1 MLILKDIHKEYP
13 AGDSKVPALRGVS
26 VEFRQNEFVSI
37 LGPSGCGK
45 TTLLNIIGGLD
56 GYTSGDLVINGKST
70 KDFRDADWDAYRNH
84 SIGFVFQSYNLI
96 PHQTVLANVE
106 LALTI
111 SGISK
116 AERRRRAKEALE
128 KVGLASEIHKR
139 PNQMSGGQMQRV
151 AIARALVN
159 NPDILLA
166 DEPTGA
172 LDSETSVQIMEMLKE
187 VARDRLVIMVT
198 HNPELAET
206 YSTRIIRILDGK
218 IISDSNPFTAKEAP
232 QKKENQEASNEK
244 PKKEKRL
251 KNRSMSFGT
260 ALALSMNNLRTKKG
274 RTLLTS
280 FAGSI
285 GIIGI
290 ALILAISNGV
300 TVFINRVQE
309 DTLSSY
315 PISIQAETADM
326 SSIIGTMM
334 NANTAD
340 GESAHEKDAVYSN
353 RVMYELLNSLS
364 QIEVQKNNLT
374 AFKAYLDT
382 NEEFKQYVSAISYA
396 YNLDFHIF
404 TKDTANTIIKTDI
417 ESLMTELMTPT
428 GSSNNGT
435 TGTPSSGNT
444 QGGMMGG
451 GNMGMFASYDVWQE
465 MLPGKDGALVN
476 ELFDE
481 QYELVY
487 GSYPS
492 AYNEILLIVDE
503 NHEISDIVLYSLG
516 LKTTEEM
523 KADLMA
529 SMRGENEGKAPESW
543 SYEDICAKTFKMIL
557 PSDFYQKNPDG
568 TYTDISETSAGL
580 AMLYSSDKAIE
591 LKISGI
597 IRPNGDAVASMMSG
611 SIGYT
616 SALTEY
622 AMKRAAESDIV
633 KAQLS
638 DPTVD
643 ILSGLPFK
651 TDDNTEFSNA
661 EKAEKIKA
669 YFAKLSKPEKA
680 ALFIKMQSTADPAMF
695 EEQAAEFLATQS
707 PEELRQMVIS
717 TYAEQMGITDKT
729 QIEQYINNM
738 SDEELAE
745 NAKAFIIERAATE
758 YAFRVEAELSALSA
772 DQLAMMFDAAVYTE
786 EQYAGFFDLYMPAT
800 HSEATYETVL
810 NMLGY
815 VDENSP
821 SSINIYASTFADK
834 DEISRMIRE
843 YNDSVAEEDQ
853 ISYTDLVALL
863 MSSITTVINAISYVL
878 IAFVAVS
885 LVVSSIM
892 IGIITYISVL
902 ERTKE
907 IGILRAIGASK
918 KDVSRVFNAETVI
931 VGFISGAIGIL
942 FTILAILIANPIL
955 HAITGLSN
963 LNAVL
968 PWGAALIL
976 VALSVTLTLIAGIL
990 PSRMAAKK
998 DPVVALRTE

>member
-13 AGDSKVPALRGVS
+13 AGDIKVQALRGVS
-26 VEFRQNEFVSI
+26 VEFRKNEFVSI

-56 GYTSGDLVINGKST
+56 QYTSGDLVISGKST
-70 KDFRDADWDAYRNH
+70 KNFRDADWDAYRNH

-96 PHQTVLANVE
+96 PHQSVLANVE

-116 AERRRRAKEALE
+116 SERRRRAKEALE
-128 KVGLASEIHKR
+128 KVGLASELHKR

-159 NPDILLA
+159 NPEILLA

-218 IISDSNPFTAKEAP
+218 ITSDSNPYSAKDDP
-232 QKKENQEASNEK
+232 SLKKEEEKAEK

-260 ALALSMNNLRTKKG
+260 ALALSTNNLRTKKG

-300 TVFINRVQE
+300 TLFINRVQE

-315 PISIQAETADM
+315 PITIQKETADM
-326 SSIIGTMM
+326 SSLIGTMM
-334 NANTAD
+334 SANTAE

-353 RVMYELLNSLS
+353 RVMYDLLNSIS
-364 QIEVQKNNLT
+364 NIEVQTNNLT
-374 AFKAYLDT
+374 AFKAFLEDNT
-382 NEEFKQYVSAISYA
+382 EMKQYVSAIDYSYA
-396 YNLDFHIF
+396 LDFHVF
-404 TKDTANTIIKTDI
+404 TKDTDDRIIKTDI
-417 ESLMTELMTPT
+417 QSLMSELMQSSGEEDGSQGTP
-428 GSSNNGT
+428 GNSSNNM
-435 TGTPSSGNT
+435 S
-444 QGGMMGG
+444 
-451 GNMGMFASYDVWQE
+451 MFASYNVWQE
-465 MLPGKDGALVN
+465 MLPGNDGELISP
-476 ELFDE
+476 LFDE

-487 GSYPS
+487 GSYPQ
-492 AYNEILLIVDE
+492 AYNEIVLIVDE
-503 NHEISDIVLYSLG
+503 NHEISDVVLYSLG
-516 LKTTEEM
+516 LKTTDEM
-523 KADLMA
+523 REDLMA
-529 SMRGENEGKAPESW
+529 SMRGENESQASESW
-543 SYEDICAKTFKMIL
+543 TYEEICAKTFKMIL

-568 TYTDISETSAGL
+568 TYTNIAGTDAGL
-580 AMLYSSDKAIE
+580 KYLYNSEKPIE
-591 LKISGI
+591 LTISGI
-597 IRPNGDAVASMMSG
+597 IRPNDDAVSSMMTG

-616 SALTEY
+616 TALTEY
-622 AMKRAAESDIV
+622 VIARAAESDIV
-633 KAQLS
+633 KAQLA
-638 DPTVD
+638 DPSVD
-643 ILSGLPFK
+643 VLTGLPFK
-651 TDDNTEFSNA
+651 TDDDTEFSNA
-661 EKAEKIKA
+661 EKAEKIKG
-669 YFAKLSKPEKA
+669 YFATLTNAEKA
-680 ALFIKMQSTADPAMF
+680 AIFTDLKMQMDPAAL
-695 EEQAAEFLATQS
+695 EEQANMAMMQFTGEQ
-707 PEELRQMVIS
+707 LRQMVVQS
-717 TYAEQMGITDKT
+717 YAEQMGITDT
-729 QIEQYINNM
+729 AEIEAYIATM
-738 SDEELAE
+738 SDEELAAVVKE
-745 NAKAFIIERAATE
+745 SMKTSIAAQ
-758 YAFRVEAELSALSA
+758 YAAQVQAQLGAMTADALA
-772 DQLAMMFDAAVYTE
+772 AMFDAEVYSE
-786 EQYAGFFDLYMPAT
+786 EQYAALFDEYMPAT
-800 HSEATYETVL
+800 YSETTYERILTK
-810 NMLGY
+810 LGY

-821 SSINIYASTFADK
+821 TAISIYATTFEDK
-834 DEISRMIRE
+834 DEISRLIAE
-843 YNDSVAEEDQ
+843 YNSNVEEADK
-853 ISYTDLVALL
+853 INYTDIVALM
-863 MSSITTVINAISYVL
+863 MSSITIVINAISYVL
-878 IAFVAVS
+878 IAFVGVS

-931 VGFISGAIGIL
+931 IGFISGAIGIGVTL
-942 FTILAILIANPIL
+942 LSILIANPIL
-955 HAITGLSN
+955 HAITGLES

-968 PWGAALIL
+968 PWGAAIIL
-976 VALSVTLTLIAGIL
+976 VALSVGLTLIAGL
-990 PSRMAAKK
+990 VPSRMAAKK
-998 DPVVALRTE
+998 DPVVALRTD

>member
-1 MLILKDIHKEYP
+1 MLTLKDIHKEYP

-26 VEFRQNEFVSI
+26 VEFRKNEFVSI

-56 GYTSGDLVINGKST
+56 QYTSGDLVISGKST

-96 PHQTVLANVE
+96 PHQSVLANVE

-116 AERRRRAKEALE
+116 SERRRRAKEALE

-159 NPDILLA
+159 NPEILLA

-198 HNPELAET
+198 HNPDLAET

-218 IISDSNPFTAKEAP
+218 ITSDSNPFTSTEEAP
-232 QKKENQEASNEK
+232 VKQEASEK

-260 ALALSMNNLRTKKG
+260 ALSLSMNNLRTKKG

-290 ALILAISNGV
+290 AMILAISNGV
-300 TVFINRVQE
+300 KVFINRVQE

-326 SSIIGTMM
+326 SGIITTMM
-334 NANTAD
+334 SANTAE

-353 RVMYELLNSLS
+353 RVMYDLLNSLS
-364 QIEVQKNNLT
+364 NIEVQKNNLT
-374 AFKAYLDT
+374 AFKAYLEDNT
-382 NEEFKQYVSAISYA
+382 ELHKYVSAIDYA

-417 ESLMTELMTPT
+417 ETLMGELLQAPNTD
-428 GSSNNGT
+428 SSA
-435 TGTPSSGNT
+435 SAGNA
-444 QGGMMGG
+444 GDMGNMGG
-451 GNMGMFASYDVWQE
+451 GNMGMFATYDVWQE
-465 MLPGKDGALVN
+465 MLPGKDGALVS

-481 QYELVY
+481 QYDVIY
-487 GSYPS
+487 GSYPK
-492 AYNEILLIVDE
+492 AYNEIVLIVDG
-503 NHEISDIVLYSLG
+503 NNEISDIVLYSLG

-523 KADLMA
+523 KKDLMA
-529 SMRGENEGKAPESW
+529 SMNGENEGKAPESW
-543 SYEDICAKTFKMIL
+543 SYEEICGKTFKMIL
-557 PSDFYQKNPDG
+557 PADFYQKNADG
-568 TYTDISETSAGL
+568 TYADISKTSAGL
-580 AMLYSSDKAIE
+580 SMLYSSDKAIE
-591 LKISGI
+591 LKIAGI
-597 IRPNGDAVASMMSG
+597 LRPNDDAVASMMSG

-616 SALTEY
+616 TALTEY
-622 AMKRAAESDIV
+622 AIDRAAESEIV
-633 KAQLS
+633 KAQLAN
-638 DPTVD
+638 PTVD
-643 ILSGLPFK
+643 VLTGLPFK
-651 TDDNTEFSNA
+651 TDDNAEISNA
-661 EKAEKIKA
+661 EKAEMIKA
-669 YFAKLSKPEKA
+669 YFAKLSATEKA
-680 ALFIKMQSTADPAMF
+680 AIFVKIQSTADPAMF
-695 EEQAAEFLATQS
+695 EEQAAGFLATQT
-707 PEELRQMVIS
+707 PEALRQMVIQ
-717 TYAEQMGITDKT
+717 TYAEQMGITDT
-729 QIEQYINNM
+729 AQIEAYINNM
-738 SDEELAE
+738 SDEELIEAVKASVIE
-745 NAKAFIIERAATE
+745 NMMKE
-758 YAFRVEAELSALSA
+758 YALRVETELSALPA
-772 DQLAMMFDAAVYTE
+772 DQLAMMFDGMTYTE
-786 EQYAGFFDLYMPAT
+786 EQYASFFDTYMPAT
-800 HSEATYETVL
+800 HSESTYEKILTT
-810 NMLGY
+810 LGY
-815 VDENSP
+815 VDEDSP
-821 SSINIYASTFADK
+821 TAISIYASTFADK
-834 DEISRMIRE
+834 DEISRIIEE
-843 YNDSVAEEDQ
+843 YNESVAEADK
-853 ISYTDLVALL
+853 INYTDYVALL
-863 MSSITTVINAISYVL
+863 MSSVTVVINAISYVL
-878 IAFVAVS
+878 IAFVGVS

-931 VGFISGAIGIL
+931 VGFISGAIGIA
-942 FTILAILIANPIL
+942 FTLLSILIANPIL

-968 PWGAALIL
+968 PWGAALLL

>member
-13 AGDSKVPALRGVS
+13 AGDIKVQALRGVS
-26 VEFRQNEFVSI
+26 VEFRKNEFVSI

-56 GYTSGDLVINGKST
+56 QYTSGDLVISGKST
-70 KDFRDADWDAYRNH
+70 KNFRDADWDAYRNH

-96 PHQTVLANVE
+96 PHQSVLANVE

-116 AERRRRAKEALE
+116 SERRRRAKEALE
-128 KVGLASEIHKR
+128 KVGLASELHKR

-151 AIARALVN
+151 AIARALVY
-159 NPDILLA
+159 NPEILLA

-218 IISDSNPFTAKEAP
+218 ITSDSNPYSAKDDP
-232 QKKENQEASNEK
+232 SLKKEEEKAEK

-260 ALALSMNNLRTKKG
+260 ALALSTNNLRTKKG

-300 TVFINRVQE
+300 TLFINRVQE

-315 PISIQAETADM
+315 PITIQKETADM
-326 SSIIGTMM
+326 SSLIGTMM
-334 NANTAD
+334 NANTAE

-353 RVMYELLNSLS
+353 RVMYDLLNSIS
-364 QIEVQKNNLT
+364 NIEVQTNNLT
-374 AFKAYLDT
+374 AFKAFLEDNT
-382 NEEFKQYVSAISYA
+382 EMKQYVSAIDYSYA
-396 YNLDFHIF
+396 LDFHVF
-404 TKDTANTIIKTDI
+404 TKDMDDRIIKTDI
-417 ESLMTELMTPT
+417 QSLMSELMQSSGEADGSQGTP
-428 GSSNNGT
+428 GNSSNNM
-435 TGTPSSGNT
+435 S
-444 QGGMMGG
+444 
-451 GNMGMFASYDVWQE
+451 MFASYNVWQE
-465 MLPGKDGALVN
+465 MLPGNDGELISP
-476 ELFDE
+476 LFDE

-487 GSYPS
+487 GSYPQ
-492 AYNEILLIVDE
+492 AYNEIVLIVDE
-503 NHEISDIVLYSLG
+503 NHEISDVVLYSLG
-516 LKTTEEM
+516 LKTTDEM
-523 KADLMA
+523 REDLMA
-529 SMRGENEGKAPESW
+529 SMRGENESQASESW
-543 SYEDICAKTFKMIL
+543 TYEEICAKTFKMIL

-568 TYTDISETSAGL
+568 TYTNIAGTDAGL
-580 AMLYSSDKAIE
+580 KYLYNSEKPIE
-591 LKISGI
+591 LTISGI
-597 IRPNGDAVASMMSG
+597 IRPNGDAVSSMMTG

-616 SALTEY
+616 TALTEY
-622 AMKRAAESDIV
+622 VIRRAAESDIV
-633 KAQLS
+633 KAQLA
-638 DPTVD
+638 DPSVD
-643 ILSGLPFK
+643 VLTGLPFK
-651 TDDNTEFSNA
+651 TDDDTEFSNA
-661 EKAEKIKA
+661 EKAEKIKG
-669 YFAKLSKPEKA
+669 YFATLTNAEKA
-680 ALFIKMQSTADPAMF
+680 AIFTDLKMQMDPAAL
-695 EEQAAEFLATQS
+695 EEQANMAMMQFTDEQ
-707 PEELRQMVIS
+707 LRQMVVQS
-717 TYAEQMGITDKT
+717 YAEQMGITDT
-729 QIEQYINNM
+729 AEIEAYIATM
-738 SDEELAE
+738 SDEELAAVVKE
-745 NAKAFIIERAATE
+745 SMKTSIAAQ
-758 YAFRVEAELSALSA
+758 YAAQVQAQLGAMTADALA
-772 DQLAMMFDAAVYTE
+772 AMFDAEVYSE
-786 EQYAGFFDLYMPAT
+786 EQYAALFDEYMPAT
-800 HSEATYETVL
+800 YSETTYERILTK
-810 NMLGY
+810 LGY

-821 SSINIYASTFADK
+821 TAISIYAATFEDK
-834 DEISRMIRE
+834 DEISRLIAE
-843 YNDSVAEEDQ
+843 YNSNVEEADK
-853 ISYTDLVALL
+853 INYTDIVALM
-863 MSSITTVINAISYVL
+863 MSSITIVINAISYVL
-878 IAFVAVS
+878 IAFVGVS

-931 VGFISGAIGIL
+931 IGFISGAIGIGVTL
-942 FTILAILIANPIL
+942 LSILIANPIL
-955 HAITGLSN
+955 HAITGLES

-976 VALSVTLTLIAGIL
+976 VALSVGLTLIAGL
-990 PSRMAAKK
+990 VPSRMAAKK
-998 DPVVALRTE
+998 DPVVALRTD

>member
-13 AGDSKVPALRGVS
+13 AGDIKVQALRGVS
-26 VEFRQNEFVSI
+26 VEFRKNEFVSI

-56 GYTSGDLVINGKST
+56 QYTSGDLVINGKST
-70 KDFRDADWDAYRNH
+70 KNFRDADWDAYRNH

-96 PHQTVLANVE
+96 PHQSVLANVE

-116 AERRRRAKEALE
+116 SERRRRAKEALE
-128 KVGLASEIHKR
+128 KVGLASELHKR

-159 NPDILLA
+159 NPEILLA

-218 IISDSNPFTAKEAP
+218 ITSDSNPYSAKDDP
-232 QKKENQEASNEK
+232 SLKKEEEKAEK

-260 ALALSMNNLRTKKG
+260 ALALSTNNLRTKKG

-300 TVFINRVQE
+300 TLFINRVQE

-315 PISIQAETADM
+315 PITIQKETADM
-326 SSIIGTMM
+326 SSLIGTMM
-334 NANTAD
+334 NANTAE

-353 RVMYELLNSLS
+353 RVMYDLLNSIS
-364 QIEVQKNNLT
+364 NIEVQTNNLT
-374 AFKAYLDT
+374 AFKAFLEDNT
-382 NEEFKQYVSAISYA
+382 EMKQYVSAIDYSYA
-396 YNLDFHIF
+396 LDFHVF
-404 TKDTANTIIKTDI
+404 TKDMDDRIIKTDI
-417 ESLMTELMTPT
+417 QSLMSELMQSSGEADGSQGTP
-428 GSSNNGT
+428 GNSSNNM
-435 TGTPSSGNT
+435 S
-444 QGGMMGG
+444 
-451 GNMGMFASYDVWQE
+451 MFASYNVWQE
-465 MLPGKDGALVN
+465 MLPGNDGELISP
-476 ELFDE
+476 LFDE

-487 GSYPS
+487 GSYPQ
-492 AYNEILLIVDE
+492 AYNEIVLIVDE
-503 NHEISDIVLYSLG
+503 NHEISDVVLYSLG
-516 LKTTEEM
+516 LKTTDEM
-523 KADLMA
+523 REDLMA
-529 SMRGENEGKAPESW
+529 SMRGENESQASESW
-543 SYEDICAKTFKMIL
+543 TYEEICAKTFKMIL

-568 TYTDISETSAGL
+568 TYTNIAGTDAGL
-580 AMLYSSDKAIE
+580 KYLYNSEKPIE
-591 LKISGI
+591 LTISGI
-597 IRPNGDAVASMMSG
+597 IRPNGDAVSSMMTG

-616 SALTEY
+616 TALTEY
-622 AMKRAAESDIV
+622 VIRRAAESDIV
-633 KAQLS
+633 KAQLA
-638 DPTVD
+638 DPSVD
-643 ILSGLPFK
+643 VLTGLPFK
-651 TDDNTEFSNA
+651 TDDDTEFSNA
-661 EKAEKIKA
+661 EKAEKIKG
-669 YFAKLSKPEKA
+669 YFATLTNAEKA
-680 ALFIKMQSTADPAMF
+680 AIFTNLKMQMDPAAL
-695 EEQAAEFLATQS
+695 EEQANMAMMQFTDEQ
-707 PEELRQMVIS
+707 LRQMVVQS
-717 TYAEQMGITDKT
+717 YAEQMGITDT
-729 QIEQYINNM
+729 AEIEAYIATM
-738 SDEELAE
+738 SDEELAAVVKE
-745 NAKAFIIERAATE
+745 SMKTSIAAQ
-758 YAFRVEAELSALSA
+758 YAAQVQAQLGAMTADALA
-772 DQLAMMFDAAVYTE
+772 AMFDAEVYSE
-786 EQYAGFFDLYMPAT
+786 EQYAALFDEYMPAT
-800 HSEATYETVL
+800 YSETTYERILTK
-810 NMLGY
+810 LGY

-821 SSINIYASTFADK
+821 TAISIYAATFEDK
-834 DEISRMIRE
+834 DEISRLIAE
-843 YNDSVAEEDQ
+843 YNSNVEEADK
-853 ISYTDLVALL
+853 INYTDIVALM
-863 MSSITTVINAISYVL
+863 MSSITIVINAISYVL
-878 IAFVAVS
+878 IAFVGVS

-931 VGFISGAIGIL
+931 IGFISGAIGIGVTL
-942 FTILAILIANPIL
+942 LSILIANPIL
-955 HAITGLSN
+955 HAITGLES

-976 VALSVTLTLIAGIL
+976 VALSVGLTLIAGL
-990 PSRMAAKK
+990 VPSRMAAKK
-998 DPVVALRTE
+998 DPVVALRTD

>member
-13 AGDSKVPALRGVS
+13 AGDIKVPALRGVS
-26 VEFRQNEFVSI
+26 VEFRKNEFVSI

-56 GYTSGDLVINGKST
+56 QYTSGDLVIGGKST
-70 KDFRDADWDAYRNH
+70 KHFRDADWDAYRNH

-96 PHQTVLANVE
+96 PHQSVLSNVE

-128 KVGLASEIHKR
+128 KVGLAAEIHKR

-159 NPDILLA
+159 NPEILLA

-218 IISDSNPFTAKEAP
+218 ILSDSNPYSAEADEAL
-232 QKKENQEASNEK
+232 KKEEKTEAK

-315 PISIQAETADM
+315 PITIQRETADM
-326 SSIIGTMM
+326 TSIIGTMM
-334 NANTAD
+334 NANTAS
-340 GESAHEKDAVYSN
+340 GESDHEKDAVYEN
-353 RVMYELLNSLS
+353 RVMYELMNSLS
-364 QIEVQKNNLT
+364 NIEVQTNNLT
-374 AFKAYLDT
+374 AFKSYIDNNAELH
-382 NEEFKQYVSAISYA
+382 QYVSAISYA
-396 YNLDFHIF
+396 YHLDFHIY
-404 TKDTANTIIKTDI
+404 TKNSEDAIIKTDV
-417 ESLMTELMTPT
+417 ETLMTEMMKATYGDNASAMSSM
-428 GSSNNGT
+428 GSMS
-435 TGTPSSGNT
+435 
-444 QGGMMGG
+444 
-451 GNMGMFASYDVWQE
+451 MFASYDVWQE
-465 MLPGKDGALVN
+465 MLAGKDGALISD
-476 ELFDE
+476 LFDE
-481 QYELVY
+481 QYDLIY

-492 AYNEILLIVDE
+492 AYNEIVLIVDE
-503 NHEISDIVLYSLG
+503 NNEISDVALYSLG

-523 KADLMA
+523 RDDMMA
-529 SMRGENEGKAPESW
+529 SMKGENSDRDSLQW
-543 SYEDICAKTFKMIL
+543 SYEEICGKTFKMIL
-557 PSDFYQKNPDG
+557 PTDFYQKNPDG
-568 TYTDISETSAGL
+568 TYTNIAETTAGL
-580 AMLYSSDKAIE
+580 SYLYNSDKAIT

-597 IRPNGDAVASMMSG
+597 IRPNDDAVASMMTG

-616 SALTEY
+616 SALTAY
-622 AMKRAAESDIV
+622 AIERAAESEIV
-633 KAQLS
+633 KEQLANPS
-638 DPTVD
+638 VD
-643 ILSGLPFK
+643 VLSGLPYK
-651 TDDNTEFSNA
+651 TEDNAEFSNA
-661 EKAEKIKA
+661 EKMEKVKA
-669 YFAKLSKPEKA
+669 YFAKLTNAEKA
-680 ALFIKMQSTADPAMF
+680 AIYTDIKMQMDEATL
-695 EEQAAEFLATQS
+695 EEQASMMMTRFTPEQLRAMVVQS
-707 PEELRQMVIS
+707 
-717 TYAEQMGITDKT
+717 YAAQMGITDT
-729 QIEQYINNM
+729 SEIEAYISTM
-738 SDEELAE
+738 SDEDLA
-745 NAKAFIIERAATE
+745 AAVKESMKSSIAAE
-758 YAFRVEAELSALSA
+758 YAAKIQAQFGAMTADALA
-772 DQLAMMFDAAVYTE
+772 AMFDAEVFTE
-786 EQYAGFFDLYMPAT
+786 EQYATFFDAYMPAT
-800 HSEATYETVL
+800 HSELTYDAVL
-810 NMLGY
+810 RMLGY
-815 VDENSP
+815 VDEDSP
-821 SSINIYASTFADK
+821 SSISIYASTFEDK
-834 DEISRMIRE
+834 DEISRIIAE
-843 YNDSVAEEDQ
+843 YNDSVDEADK
-853 ISYTDLVALL
+853 INYTDLVALL
-863 MSSITTVINAISYVL
+863 MSSITIVINAISYVL

-918 KDVSRVFNAETVI
+918 KDISRVFNAETMI
-931 VGFISGAIGIL
+931 VGFISGAFGI
-942 FTILAILIANPIL
+942 AITLLMIMIANPIL
-955 HAITGLSN
+955 HAITGLDN

-976 VALSVTLTLIAGIL
+976 VALSVGLTLIAGL
-990 PSRMAAKK
+990 VPSRMAAKK
-998 DPVVALRTE
+998 DPVVALRTD

>member
-13 AGDSKVPALRGVS
+13 AGDIKVQALRGVS
-26 VEFRQNEFVSI
+26 VEFRKNEFVSI

-56 GYTSGDLVINGKST
+56 QYTSGDLVINGKST
-70 KDFRDADWDAYRNH
+70 KNFRDADWDAYRNH

-96 PHQTVLANVE
+96 PHQSVLANVE

-116 AERRRRAKEALE
+116 SERRRRAKEALE
-128 KVGLASEIHKR
+128 KVGLASELHKR

-159 NPDILLA
+159 NPEILLA

-218 IISDSNPFTAKEAP
+218 ITSDSNPYSAKDDP
-232 QKKENQEASNEK
+232 SLKKEEEKAEK

-260 ALALSMNNLRTKKG
+260 ALALSTNNLRTKKG

-300 TVFINRVQE
+300 TLFINRVQE

-315 PISIQAETADM
+315 PITIQKETADM
-326 SSIIGTMM
+326 SSLIGTMM
-334 NANTAD
+334 NANTAE

-353 RVMYELLNSLS
+353 RVMYDLLNSIS
-364 QIEVQKNNLT
+364 NIEVQTNNLT
-374 AFKAYLDT
+374 AFKAFLEDNT
-382 NEEFKQYVSAISYA
+382 EMKQYVSAIDYSYA
-396 YNLDFHIF
+396 LDFHVF
-404 TKDTANTIIKTDI
+404 TKDMDDRIIKTDI
-417 ESLMTELMTPT
+417 QSLMSELMQSSGEADGSQGTP
-428 GSSNNGT
+428 GNSSNNM
-435 TGTPSSGNT
+435 S
-444 QGGMMGG
+444 
-451 GNMGMFASYDVWQE
+451 MFASYNVWQE
-465 MLPGKDGALVN
+465 MLPGNDGELISP
-476 ELFDE
+476 LFDE

-487 GSYPS
+487 GSYPQ
-492 AYNEILLIVDE
+492 AYNEIVLIVDE
-503 NHEISDIVLYSLG
+503 NHEISDVVLYSLG
-516 LKTTEEM
+516 LKTTDEM
-523 KADLMA
+523 REDLMA
-529 SMRGENEGKAPESW
+529 SMRGENESQASESW
-543 SYEDICAKTFKMIL
+543 TYEEICAKTFKMIL

-568 TYTDISETSAGL
+568 TYTNIAGTDAGL
-580 AMLYSSDKAIE
+580 KYLYNSEKPIE
-591 LKISGI
+591 LTISGI
-597 IRPNGDAVASMMSG
+597 IRPNGDAVSSMMTG

-616 SALTEY
+616 TALTEY
-622 AMKRAAESDIV
+622 VIRRAAESDIV
-633 KAQLS
+633 KAQLA
-638 DPTVD
+638 DPSVD
-643 ILSGLPFK
+643 VITGLPFK
-651 TDDNTEFSNA
+651 TDDDTEFSNA
-661 EKAEKIKA
+661 EKAEKIKG
-669 YFAKLSKPEKA
+669 YFATLTNAEKA
-680 ALFIKMQSTADPAMF
+680 AIFTDLKMQMDPAAL
-695 EEQAAEFLATQS
+695 EEQANMAMMQFTGEQ
-707 PEELRQMVIS
+707 LRQMVVQS
-717 TYAEQMGITDKT
+717 YAEQMGITDT
-729 QIEQYINNM
+729 AEIEAYIATM
-738 SDEELAE
+738 SDEELAAVVKE
-745 NAKAFIIERAATE
+745 SMKTSIAAQ
-758 YAFRVEAELSALSA
+758 YAAQVQAQLGAMTADALA
-772 DQLAMMFDAAVYTE
+772 AMFDAEVYSE
-786 EQYAGFFDLYMPAT
+786 EQYAALFDEYMPAT
-800 HSEATYETVL
+800 YSETTYERILTK
-810 NMLGY
+810 LGY

-821 SSINIYASTFADK
+821 TAISIYAATFEDK
-834 DEISRMIRE
+834 DEISRLIAE
-843 YNDSVAEEDQ
+843 YNSNVEEADK
-853 ISYTDLVALL
+853 INYTDIVALM
-863 MSSITTVINAISYVL
+863 MSSITIVINAISYVL
-878 IAFVAVS
+878 IAFVGVS

-931 VGFISGAIGIL
+931 IGFISGAIGIGVTL
-942 FTILAILIANPIL
+942 LSILIANPIL
-955 HAITGLSN
+955 HAITGLES

-976 VALSVTLTLIAGIL
+976 VALSVGLTLIAGL
-990 PSRMAAKK
+990 VPSRMAAKK
-998 DPVVALRTE
+998 DPVVALRTD

>member
-13 AGDSKVPALRGVS
+13 AGDIKVQALRGVS
-26 VEFRQNEFVSI
+26 VEFRKNEFVSI

-56 GYTSGDLVINGKST
+56 QYTSGDLVISGKST
-70 KDFRDADWDAYRNH
+70 KNFRDADWDAYRNH

-96 PHQTVLANVE
+96 PHQSVLANVE

-116 AERRRRAKEALE
+116 SERRRRAKEALE
-128 KVGLASEIHKR
+128 KVGLASELHKR

-159 NPDILLA
+159 NPEILLA

-218 IISDSNPFTAKEAP
+218 ITSDSNPYSAKDDP
-232 QKKENQEASNEK
+232 SLKKEEEKAEK

-260 ALALSMNNLRTKKG
+260 ALALSTNNLRTKKG

-300 TVFINRVQE
+300 TLFINRVQE

-315 PISIQAETADM
+315 PITIQKETADM
-326 SSIIGTMM
+326 SSLIGTMM
-334 NANTAD
+334 NANTAE

-353 RVMYELLNSLS
+353 RVMYDLLNSIS
-364 QIEVQKNNLT
+364 NIEVQTNNLT
-374 AFKAYLDT
+374 AFKAFLEDNT
-382 NEEFKQYVSAISYA
+382 EMKQYVSAIDYSYA
-396 YNLDFHIF
+396 LDFHVF
-404 TKDTANTIIKTDI
+404 TKDTDDRIIKTDI
-417 ESLMTELMTPT
+417 QSLMSELMQSSGEADGSQGTP
-428 GSSNNGT
+428 GNSSNNM
-435 TGTPSSGNT
+435 S
-444 QGGMMGG
+444 
-451 GNMGMFASYDVWQE
+451 MFASYNVWQE
-465 MLPGKDGALVN
+465 MLPGNDGELISP
-476 ELFDE
+476 LFDE

-487 GSYPS
+487 GSYPQ
-492 AYNEILLIVDE
+492 AYNEIVLIVDE
-503 NHEISDIVLYSLG
+503 NHEISDVVLYSLG
-516 LKTTEEM
+516 LKTTDEM
-523 KADLMA
+523 REDLMA
-529 SMRGENEGKAPESW
+529 SMRGENESQASESW
-543 SYEDICAKTFKMIL
+543 TYEEICAKTFKMIL

-568 TYTDISETSAGL
+568 TYTNIAGTDAGL
-580 AMLYSSDKAIE
+580 KYLYNSEKPIE
-591 LKISGI
+591 LTISGI
-597 IRPNGDAVASMMSG
+597 IRPNDDAVSSMMTG

-616 SALTEY
+616 TALTEY
-622 AMKRAAESDIV
+622 VIRRAAESDIV
-633 KAQLS
+633 KAQLA
-638 DPTVD
+638 DPSVD
-643 ILSGLPFK
+643 VLTGLPFK
-651 TDDNTEFSNA
+651 TDDDTEFSNA
-661 EKAEKIKA
+661 EKAEKIKG
-669 YFAKLSKPEKA
+669 YFATLTNAEKA
-680 ALFIKMQSTADPAMF
+680 AIFTDLKMQMDPAAL
-695 EEQAAEFLATQS
+695 EEQANMAMMQFTGEQ
-707 PEELRQMVIS
+707 LRQMVVQS
-717 TYAEQMGITDKT
+717 YAEQMGITDT
-729 QIEQYINNM
+729 AEIEAYIATM
-738 SDEELAE
+738 SDEELAAVVKE
-745 NAKAFIIERAATE
+745 SMKTSIAAQ
-758 YAFRVEAELSALSA
+758 YAAQVQAQLGAMTADALA
-772 DQLAMMFDAAVYTE
+772 AMFDAEVYSE
-786 EQYAGFFDLYMPAT
+786 EQYAALFDEYMPAT
-800 HSEATYETVL
+800 YSETTYERILTK
-810 NMLGY
+810 LGY

-821 SSINIYASTFADK
+821 TAISIYATTFEDK
-834 DEISRMIRE
+834 DEISRLIAE
-843 YNDSVAEEDQ
+843 YNSNVEEADK
-853 ISYTDLVALL
+853 INYTDIVALM
-863 MSSITTVINAISYVL
+863 MSSITIVINAISYVL
-878 IAFVAVS
+878 IAFVGVS

-931 VGFISGAIGIL
+931 IGFISGAIGIGVTL
-942 FTILAILIANPIL
+942 LSILIANPIL
-955 HAITGLSN
+955 HAITGLES

-976 VALSVTLTLIAGIL
+976 VALSVGLTLIAGL
-990 PSRMAAKK
+990 VPSRMAAKK
-998 DPVVALRTE
+998 DPVVALRTD

>member
-13 AGDSKVPALRGVS
+13 AGDIKVQALRGVS
-26 VEFRQNEFVSI
+26 VEFRKNEFVSI

-56 GYTSGDLVINGKST
+56 QYTSGDLVISGKST
-70 KDFRDADWDAYRNH
+70 KNFRDADWDAYRNH

-96 PHQTVLANVE
+96 PHQSVLANVE

-116 AERRRRAKEALE
+116 SERRRRAKEALE
-128 KVGLASEIHKR
+128 KVGLASELHKR

-159 NPDILLA
+159 NPEILLA

-218 IISDSNPFTAKEAP
+218 ITSDSNPYSVKDDP
-232 QKKENQEASNEK
+232 SLKKEEEKAEK

-251 KNRSMSFGT
+251 KNRSMSFDT
-260 ALALSMNNLRTKKG
+260 ALALSTNNLRTKKG

-300 TVFINRVQE
+300 TLFINRVQE

-315 PISIQAETADM
+315 PITIQKETADM
-326 SSIIGTMM
+326 SSLIGTMM
-334 NANTAD
+334 NANTAE

-353 RVMYELLNSLS
+353 RVMYDLLNSIS
-364 QIEVQKNNLT
+364 NIEVQTNNLT
-374 AFKAYLDT
+374 AFKAFLEDNT
-382 NEEFKQYVSAISYA
+382 EMKQYVSAIDYSYA
-396 YNLDFHIF
+396 LDFHVF
-404 TKDTANTIIKTDI
+404 TKDMDDRIIKTDI
-417 ESLMTELMTPT
+417 QSLMSELMQSSGEADGSQGTL
-428 GSSNNGT
+428 GNSSNNM
-435 TGTPSSGNT
+435 S
-444 QGGMMGG
+444 
-451 GNMGMFASYDVWQE
+451 MFASYNVWQE
-465 MLPGKDGALVN
+465 MLPGNDGELISP
-476 ELFDE
+476 LFDE

-487 GSYPS
+487 GSYPQ
-492 AYNEILLIVDE
+492 AYNEIVLIVDE
-503 NHEISDIVLYSLG
+503 NHEISDVVLYSLG
-516 LKTTEEM
+516 LKTTDEM
-523 KADLMA
+523 REDLMA
-529 SMRGENEGKAPESW
+529 SMRGENESQASESW
-543 SYEDICAKTFKMIL
+543 TYEEICAKTFKMIL

-568 TYTDISETSAGL
+568 TYTNIAGTDAGL
-580 AMLYSSDKAIE
+580 KYLYNSEKPIE
-591 LKISGI
+591 LTISGI
-597 IRPNGDAVASMMSG
+597 IRPNGDAVSSMMTG

-616 SALTEY
+616 TALTEY
-622 AMKRAAESDIV
+622 VIRRAAESDIV
-633 KAQLS
+633 KAQLA
-638 DPTVD
+638 DPSVD
-643 ILSGLPFK
+643 VLTGLPFK

-661 EKAEKIKA
+661 EKAEKIKG
-669 YFAKLSKPEKA
+669 YFATLTNAEKA
-680 ALFIKMQSTADPAMF
+680 AIFTDLKMQMDPAAL
-695 EEQAAEFLATQS
+695 EEQANMAMMQFTGEQ
-707 PEELRQMVIS
+707 LRQMVVQS
-717 TYAEQMGITDKT
+717 YAEQMGITDT
-729 QIEQYINNM
+729 AEIEAYIATM
-738 SDEELAE
+738 SDEELAAVVKE
-745 NAKAFIIERAATE
+745 SMKTSIAAQ
-758 YAFRVEAELSALSA
+758 YAAQVQAQLGAMTADALA
-772 DQLAMMFDAAVYTE
+772 AMFDAEVYSE
-786 EQYAGFFDLYMPAT
+786 EQYAALFDEYMPAT
-800 HSEATYETVL
+800 YSETTYERILTK
-810 NMLGY
+810 LGY
-815 VDENSP
+815 VNENSP
-821 SSINIYASTFADK
+821 TAISIYAATFEDK
-834 DEISRMIRE
+834 DEISRLIAE
-843 YNDSVAEEDQ
+843 YNSNVEEADK
-853 ISYTDLVALL
+853 INYTDIVALM
-863 MSSITTVINAISYVL
+863 MSSITIVINAISYVL
-878 IAFVAVS
+878 IAFVGVS

-931 VGFISGAIGIL
+931 IGFISGAIGIGVTL
-942 FTILAILIANPIL
+942 LSILIANPIL
-955 HAITGLSN
+955 HAITGLES

-976 VALSVTLTLIAGIL
+976 VALSVGLTLIAGL
-990 PSRMAAKK
+990 VPSRMAAKK
-998 DPVVALRTE
+998 DPVVALRTD

>member
-13 AGDSKVPALRGVS
+13 AGDIKVQALRGVS
-26 VEFRQNEFVSI
+26 VEFRKNEFVSI

-56 GYTSGDLVINGKST
+56 QYTSGDLVISGKST
-70 KDFRDADWDAYRNH
+70 KNFRDADWDAYRNH

-96 PHQTVLANVE
+96 PHQSVLANVE

-116 AERRRRAKEALE
+116 SERRRRAKEALE
-128 KVGLASEIHKR
+128 KVGLASELHKR

-159 NPDILLA
+159 NPEILLA

-218 IISDSNPFTAKEAP
+218 ITSDSNPYSAKDDP
-232 QKKENQEASNEK
+232 SLKKEEEKAEK

-260 ALALSMNNLRTKKG
+260 ALALSTNNLRTKKG

-300 TVFINRVQE
+300 TLFINRVQE

-315 PISIQAETADM
+315 PITIQKETADM
-326 SSIIGTMM
+326 SSLIGTMM
-334 NANTAD
+334 NANTAE

-353 RVMYELLNSLS
+353 RVMYDLLNSIS
-364 QIEVQKNNLT
+364 NIEVQTNNLT
-374 AFKAYLDT
+374 AFKAFLEDNT
-382 NEEFKQYVSAISYA
+382 EMKQYVSAIDYSYA
-396 YNLDFHIF
+396 LDFHVF
-404 TKDTANTIIKTDI
+404 TKDMDDRIIKTDI
-417 ESLMTELMTPT
+417 QSLMSELMQSSGEADGSQGTP
-428 GSSNNGT
+428 GNSSNNM
-435 TGTPSSGNT
+435 S
-444 QGGMMGG
+444 
-451 GNMGMFASYDVWQE
+451 MFASYNVWQE
-465 MLPGKDGALVN
+465 MLPGNDGELISP
-476 ELFDE
+476 LFDE

-487 GSYPS
+487 GSYPQ
-492 AYNEILLIVDE
+492 AYNEIVLIVDE
-503 NHEISDIVLYSLG
+503 NHEISDVVLYSLG
-516 LKTTEEM
+516 LKTTDEM
-523 KADLMA
+523 REDLMA
-529 SMRGENEGKAPESW
+529 SMRGENESQASESW
-543 SYEDICAKTFKMIL
+543 TYEEICAKTFKMIL

-568 TYTDISETSAGL
+568 TYTNIAGTDAGL
-580 AMLYSSDKAIE
+580 KYLYNSEKPIE
-591 LKISGI
+591 LTISGI
-597 IRPNGDAVASMMSG
+597 IRPNGDAVSSMMTG

-616 SALTEY
+616 TALTEY
-622 AMKRAAESDIV
+622 VIRRAAESDIV
-633 KAQLS
+633 KAQLA
-638 DPTVD
+638 DPSVD
-643 ILSGLPFK
+643 VLTGLPFK
-651 TDDNTEFSNA
+651 TDDDTEFSNA
-661 EKAEKIKA
+661 EKAEKIKG
-669 YFAKLSKPEKA
+669 YFATLTNAEKA
-680 ALFIKMQSTADPAMF
+680 AIFTDLKMQMDPAAL
-695 EEQAAEFLATQS
+695 EEQANMAMMQFTDEQ
-707 PEELRQMVIS
+707 LRQMVVQS
-717 TYAEQMGITDKT
+717 YAEQMGITDT
-729 QIEQYINNM
+729 AEIEAYIATM
-738 SDEELAE
+738 SDEELAAVVKE
-745 NAKAFIIERAATE
+745 SMKTSIAAQ
-758 YAFRVEAELSALSA
+758 YAAQVQAQLGAMTADALA
-772 DQLAMMFDAAVYTE
+772 AMFDAEVYSE
-786 EQYAGFFDLYMPAT
+786 EQYAALFDEYMPAT
-800 HSEATYETVL
+800 YSETTYERILTK
-810 NMLGY
+810 LGY

-821 SSINIYASTFADK
+821 TAISIYAATFEDK
-834 DEISRMIRE
+834 DEISRLIAE
-843 YNDSVAEEDQ
+843 YNSNVEEADK
-853 ISYTDLVALL
+853 INYTDIVALM
-863 MSSITTVINAISYVL
+863 MSSITIVINAISYVL
-878 IAFVAVS
+878 IAFVGVS

-931 VGFISGAIGIL
+931 IGFISGAIGIGVTL
-942 FTILAILIANPIL
+942 LSILIANPIL
-955 HAITGLSN
+955 HAITGLES

-976 VALSVTLTLIAGIL
+976 VALSVGLTLIAGL
-990 PSRMAAKK
+990 VPSRMAAKK
-998 DPVVALRTE
+998 DPVVALRTD

>member
-13 AGDSKVPALRGVS
+13 AGDIKVQALRGVS
-26 VEFRQNEFVSI
+26 VEFRKNEFVSI

-56 GYTSGDLVINGKST
+56 QYTSGDLVISGKST
-70 KDFRDADWDAYRNH
+70 KNFRDADWDAYRNH

-96 PHQTVLANVE
+96 PHQSVLANVE

-116 AERRRRAKEALE
+116 SERRRRAKEALE
-128 KVGLASEIHKR
+128 KVGLASELHKR

-159 NPDILLA
+159 NPEILLA

-218 IISDSNPFTAKEAP
+218 ITSDSNPYSVKDDP
-232 QKKENQEASNEK
+232 SLKKEEEKAEK

-251 KNRSMSFGT
+251 KNRSMSFDT
-260 ALALSMNNLRTKKG
+260 ALALSTNNLRTKKG

-300 TVFINRVQE
+300 TLFINRVQE

-315 PISIQAETADM
+315 PITIQKETADM
-326 SSIIGTMM
+326 SSLIGTMM
-334 NANTAD
+334 NANTAE

-353 RVMYELLNSLS
+353 RVMYDLLNSIS
-364 QIEVQKNNLT
+364 NIEVQTNNLT
-374 AFKAYLDT
+374 AFKAFLEDNT
-382 NEEFKQYVSAISYA
+382 EMKQYVSAIDYSYA
-396 YNLDFHIF
+396 LDFHVF
-404 TKDTANTIIKTDI
+404 TKDMDDRIIKTDI
-417 ESLMTELMTPT
+417 QSLMSELMQSSGEADGSQGTL
-428 GSSNNGT
+428 GNSSNNM
-435 TGTPSSGNT
+435 S
-444 QGGMMGG
+444 
-451 GNMGMFASYDVWQE
+451 MFASYNVWQE
-465 MLPGKDGALVN
+465 MLPGNDGELISP
-476 ELFDE
+476 LFDE

-487 GSYPS
+487 GSYPQ
-492 AYNEILLIVDE
+492 AYNEIVLIVDE
-503 NHEISDIVLYSLG
+503 NHEISDVVLYSLG
-516 LKTTEEM
+516 LKTTDEM
-523 KADLMA
+523 REDLMA
-529 SMRGENEGKAPESW
+529 SMRGENESQASESW
-543 SYEDICAKTFKMIL
+543 TYEEICAKTFKMIL

-568 TYTDISETSAGL
+568 TYTNIAGTDAGL
-580 AMLYSSDKAIE
+580 KYLYNSEKPIE
-591 LKISGI
+591 LTISGI
-597 IRPNGDAVASMMSG
+597 IRPNGDAVSSMMTG

-616 SALTEY
+616 TALTEY
-622 AMKRAAESDIV
+622 VIRRAAESDIV
-633 KAQLS
+633 KAQLA
-638 DPTVD
+638 DPSVD
-643 ILSGLPFK
+643 VLTGLPFK

-661 EKAEKIKA
+661 EKAEKIKG
-669 YFAKLSKPEKA
+669 YFATLTNAEKA
-680 ALFIKMQSTADPAMF
+680 AIFTDLKMQMDPAAL
-695 EEQAAEFLATQS
+695 EEQANMAMMQFTGEQ
-707 PEELRQMVIS
+707 LRQMVVQS
-717 TYAEQMGITDKT
+717 YAEQMGITDT
-729 QIEQYINNM
+729 AEIEAYIATM
-738 SDEELAE
+738 SDEELAAVVKE
-745 NAKAFIIERAATE
+745 SMKTSIAAQ
-758 YAFRVEAELSALSA
+758 YAAQVQAQLGAMTADALA
-772 DQLAMMFDAAVYTE
+772 AMFDAEVYSE
-786 EQYAGFFDLYMPAT
+786 EQYAALFDEYMPAT
-800 HSEATYETVL
+800 YSETTYERILTK
-810 NMLGY
+810 LGY

-821 SSINIYASTFADK
+821 TAISIYAATFEDK
-834 DEISRMIRE
+834 DEISRLIAE
-843 YNDSVAEEDQ
+843 YNSNVEEADK
-853 ISYTDLVALL
+853 INYTDIVALM
-863 MSSITTVINAISYVL
+863 MSSITIVINAISYVL
-878 IAFVAVS
+878 IAFVGVS

-931 VGFISGAIGIL
+931 IGFISGAIGIGVTL
-942 FTILAILIANPIL
+942 LSILIANPIL
-955 HAITGLSN
+955 HAITGLES

-976 VALSVTLTLIAGIL
+976 VALSVGLTLIAGL
-990 PSRMAAKK
+990 VPSRMAAKK
-998 DPVVALRTE
+998 DPVVALRTD

>member
-13 AGDSKVPALRGVS
+13 AGDIKVSALRGVS
-26 VEFRQNEFVSI
+26 VEFRKNEFVSI

-56 GYTSGDLVINGKST
+56 QYTSGDLVIDGKST
-70 KDFRDADWDAYRNH
+70 KHFRDADWDAYRNH

-116 AERRRRAKEALE
+116 SERRRRAKEALE

-159 NPDILLA
+159 NPEILLA

-187 VARDRLVIMVT
+187 VAKDRLVIMVT

-218 IISDSNPFTAKEAP
+218 ITSDSNPYAVKDDPSA
-232 QKKENQEASNEK
+232 KKEEPKPAK

-274 RTLLTS
+274 RTFLTS

-315 PISIQAETADM
+315 PIMIQRETADM

-334 NANTAD
+334 NANTA
-340 GESAHEKDAVYSN
+340 GGASAHEKDAVYSN
-353 RVMYELLNSLS
+353 RVMYDLLNSMS
-364 QIEVQKNNLT
+364 NIEVQRNNLT
-374 AFKAYLDT
+374 AFKAYIEDNT
-382 NEEFKQYVSAISYA
+382 EMKQYVSAVDYTYA
-396 YNLDFHIF
+396 LDFHIF
-404 TKDTANTIIKTDI
+404 TKDADDRIVKADI
-417 ESLMTELMTPT
+417 QTLMQELMQ
-428 GSSNNGT
+428 S
-435 TGTPSSGNT
+435 PSGET
-444 QGGMMGG
+444 AQGGSNGMPG

-465 MLPGKDGALVN
+465 MLAGKDGALIS

-487 GSYPS
+487 GAYPK
-492 AYNEILLIVDE
+492 AYDEIVLIVDK
-503 NHEISDIVLYSLG
+503 NNEISDVVLYSLG

-523 KADLMA
+523 KDDLMA
-529 SMRGENEGKAPESW
+529 SMKGENTAKAPESW
-543 SYEDICAKTFKMIL
+543 TYEEICAKTFKMIL
-557 PSDFYQKNPDG
+557 PADFYQKNPDG
-568 TYTDISETSAGL
+568 TYTDISGTETGIKY
-580 AMLYSSDKAIE
+580 LYNSEKPIE

-597 IRPNGDAVASMMSG
+597 LRPNDDAVASMMTG

-622 AMKRAAESDIV
+622 AIHRAAESEIV
-633 KAQLS
+633 KAQLA

-643 ILSGLPFK
+643 VITGLPFK
-651 TDDNTEFSNA
+651 TDDDTEFSNA
-661 EKAEKIKA
+661 EKAEKIKG
-669 YFAKLSKPEKA
+669 YFATLTNAEKA
-680 ALFIKMQSTADPAMF
+680 AIFTDIQMQMDPALL
-695 EEQAAEFLATQS
+695 EQQANMAMSQFA
-707 PEELRQMVIS
+707 PEQLREMVVKS
-717 TYAEQMGITDKT
+717 YAEQMGITDT
-729 QIEQYINNM
+729 AEIEAYIATM

-745 NAKAFIIERAATE
+745 AVKESIKMSIAAE
-758 YAFRVEAELSALSA
+758 YAAQVQAQLGAMTADALA
-772 DQLAMMFDAAVYTE
+772 AMFDAQTYTE
-786 EQYAGFFDLYMPAT
+786 EQYASFFDAYMPAT
-800 HSEATYETVL
+800 HSESTYEAIL
-810 NMLGY
+810 RRIGY
-815 VDENSP
+815 VDEDSP
-821 SSINIYASTFADK
+821 SMISIYASTFEDK
-834 DEISRMIRE
+834 DEISRIIAE
-843 YNDSVAEEDQ
+843 YNDSVDEADK
-853 ISYTDLVALL
+853 INYTDYVALL
-863 MSSITTVINAISYVL
+863 MSSITVVINAISYVL
-878 IAFVAVS
+878 IAFVGVS

-918 KDVSRVFNAETVI
+918 KDVSRVFNAETMI
-931 VGFISGAIGIL
+931 VGFISGAIGIG
-942 FTILAILIANPIL
+942 FTLLAILIANPIL
-955 HAITGLSN
+955 HAITGLES

-976 VALSVTLTLIAGIL
+976 VALSVGLTLIAGL
-990 PSRMAAKK
+990 VPSRMAAKK
-998 DPVVALRTE
+998 DPVVALRTD

>member
-13 AGDSKVPALRGVS
+13 AGDTKVPALRGVS
-26 VEFRQNEFVSI
+26 VEFRKNEFVSI

-56 GYTSGDLVINGKST
+56 QYTSGDLVINGKST
-70 KDFRDADWDAYRNH
+70 KHFRDADWDAYRNH

-116 AERRRRAKEALE
+116 TERRRRAKEALE

-159 NPDILLA
+159 NPEILLA

-187 VARDRLVIMVT
+187 VAKDRLVIMVT

-218 IISDSNPFTAKEAP
+218 ITSDSNPYSAKDDPTAK
-232 QKKENQEASNEK
+232 KEEPKTDKS
-244 PKKEKRL
+244 KKEKRL

-260 ALALSMNNLRTKKG
+260 AHALSMNNLRTKKG
-274 RTLLTS
+274 RTFLTS

-315 PISIQAETADM
+315 PITIQREMADM
-326 SSIIGTMM
+326 SSLIGTMM
-334 NANTAD
+334 NANTEGGA
-340 GESAHEKDAVYSN
+340 SAHEKDAVYSN
-353 RVMYELLNSLS
+353 RVMYDLLNSLS
-364 QIEVQKNNLT
+364 NIEIQTNNLT
-374 AFKAYLDT
+374 AFKAYIEDNT
-382 NEEFKQYVSAISYA
+382 EMKQYVSAIDYTYA
-396 YNLDFHIF
+396 LDFHIF
-404 TKDTANTIIKTDI
+404 TKDADDRIIKTDV
-417 ESLMTELMTPT
+417 ETLMQELMQSPEGSASQG
-428 GSSNNGT
+428 GSSGT
-435 TGTPSSGNT
+435 ASGS
-444 QGGMMGG
+444 
-451 GNMGMFASYDVWQE
+451 MGMFASYNVWQK
-465 MLPGKDGALVN
+465 MLAGKDGELIS

-487 GSYPS
+487 GEYPK
-492 AYNEILLIVDE
+492 AYNEIVLIVDE

-516 LKTTEEM
+516 LKTTTEM
-523 KADLMA
+523 RDDLMA
-529 SMRGENEGKAPESW
+529 SMNGENEAKAPESW
-543 SYEDICAKTFKMIL
+543 TYEEICSKTFKMIL
-557 PSDFYQKNPDG
+557 PADFYQKNPDG
-568 TYTDISETSAGL
+568 TYTDISGTDAGL
-580 AMLYSSDKAIE
+580 KYLYNSEKPIE

-597 IRPNGDAVASMMSG
+597 IRPNDDAVASMMTG

-622 AMKRAAESDIV
+622 AIHRAAESEIV
-633 KAQLS
+633 KAQLA

-643 ILSGLPFK
+643 VITGLPFK
-651 TDDNTEFSNA
+651 TDDDTEFSNA
-661 EKAEKIKA
+661 EKAEKIKG
-669 YFAKLSKPEKA
+669 YFATLTNAEKA
-680 ALFIKMQSTADPAMF
+680 AIFTDIQMQMDPALL
-695 EEQAAEFLATQS
+695 EQQADMAMMQFT
-707 PEELRQMVIS
+707 PEQLREMVVKS
-717 TYAEQMGITDKT
+717 YAEQMGITDT
-729 QIEQYINNM
+729 AEIEAYIATM

-745 NAKAFIIERAATE
+745 AVKESIKISIAAE
-758 YAFRVEAELSALSA
+758 YAAQVQAQLGAMTADALA
-772 DQLAMMFDAAVYTE
+772 AMFDAQVYTE
-786 EQYAGFFDLYMPAT
+786 EQYAAFFDAYMPAT
-800 HSEATYETVL
+800 HSESTYDAIL
-810 NMLGY
+810 RKIGY
-815 VDENSP
+815 VDEDSP
-821 SSINIYASTFADK
+821 SMISIYASTFEDK
-834 DEISRMIRE
+834 DEISRIIGE
-843 YNDSVAEEDQ
+843 YNDSVNEADK
-853 ISYTDLVALL
+853 INYTDYVALL
-863 MSSITTVINAISYVL
+863 MSSITVVINAISYVL
-878 IAFVAVS
+878 IAFVGVS

-918 KDVSRVFNAETVI
+918 KDVSRVFNAETMI
-931 VGFISGAIGIL
+931 VGFISGAIGIG
-942 FTILAILIANPIL
+942 FTLLAILIANPIL
-955 HAITGLSN
+955 HAITGLES

-976 VALSVTLTLIAGIL
+976 VALSVGLTLIAGL
-990 PSRMAAKK
+990 VPSRMAAKK
-998 DPVVALRTE
+998 DPVVALRTD